1 MEGHLQQLE
10 PDQPRH
16 GAVWGAGKA
25 VGAWVAAVSARPGR
39 ALGLLALL
47 VLLAMAAASRL
58 SVDTDSSRMLS
69 PELPFQQRAHA
80 LNAAFPALKNTLVVV
95 VRAEISDAAD
105 AAVAVLAEALSARDD
120 AFDWV
125 FAPTADPYLVAHGL
139 LYLDRDTLD
148 ARLARLGKSANLLA
162 NLRADQSFAGFL
174 HALDSATGLAAGA
187 TGDTAALEPLYAEAA
202 AVLAA
207 EGQGRARSFGWASA
221 LADSGTGSVLR
232 VITLGPK
239 LDFTALNPAKTALA
253 AVRAAIAGLDPV
265 LARGVEIG
273 VTGDPALRAEEL
285 QSVAGRIG
293 LSFALSLLFVAV
305 LLRLALGS
313 IARAGLAFGALLVTL
328 VLTAGFAA
336 LAVGALNLISIAF
349 VVLMVGLGIDFAIHF
364 IAHFDEHAAS
374 SPDRRTAL
382 IRSATAIGAALVLS
396 AATTSLAFFAF
407 ATTDFTGMAQLGL
420 IGGAGVLIA
429 LAVTLTIVPAAIT
442 LWPRLAA
449 GPRPRPL
456 WQPPFAIR
464 RALVWLALGAG
475 LAGAALAPQS
485 RFDADPMNLRDPA
498 APSVRTFGWLAADPA
513 LAPLRLSLLAA
524 NAEEAGA
531 IVAALG
537 AVAEVRE
544 AHWLGDLV
552 PEDQIAKLDLIDLAY
567 PSLLHAVEGAPVD
580 LAGDAAPVTPET
592 LALRLDAQPGLAA
605 ATLATEL
612 RAYAGRRTPARD
624 AVLAGEVFRHFP
636 LLIDRLR
643 LQLDAGEV
651 TADKLPAPLRARFLA
666 PDGRLRIEIA
676 PAADLRDPAAMRAFV
691 NAVAAVAPGPAG
703 PPDQITGAAGSVAG
717 AILQA
722 AALAFLGCALLAWAM
737 LRNVVRIAAIL
748 LPLLLAGAV
757 TMGASVLL
765 GLPFNYANVIVL
777 PLLIGIGI
785 DSGVHFALRASRQ
798 PGSGRQPGS
807 VFDTSTPRAVLYSAL
822 TTIAAFGTLGLS
834 EHRGTAS
841 MGILLAI
848 SLAAAVAM
856 IFALTPTLVRLSQR
870 RGG

>member
-1 MEGHLQQLE
+1 MEGHVQQLE
-10 PDQPRH
+10 PEQPQH
-16 GAVWGAGKA
+16 WAGKA

-69 PELPFQQRAHA
+69 PDLPFQQRAHA

-95 VRAEISDAAD
+95 VRADIADAAD
-105 AAVAVLAEALSARDD
+105 AAVVALTEALSARDD

-125 FAPTADPYLVAHGL
+125 FALTADPYLVAQGL
-139 LYLDRDTLD
+139 LYLDRDALD

-174 HALDSATGLAAGA
+174 HALDSATELAERAG
-187 TGDTAALEPLYAEAA
+187 GDTAALEPLYAETA

-207 EGQGRARSFGWASA
+207 EGQGRARPFGWISA
-221 LADSGTGSVLR
+221 LAGSDAGTVLR

-239 LDFTALNPAKTALA
+239 LDFAALNPGRPALA
-253 AVRAAIAGLDPV
+253 AVRAAIAGLDPE
-265 LARGVEIG
+265 LARQVEIG
-273 VTGDPALRAEEL
+273 VTGDPALRSEEL
-285 QSVAGRIG
+285 QSVAGRLG

-364 IAHFDEHAAS
+364 IAHFDEHTAS
-374 SPDRRTAL
+374 TPDRRTAL

-407 ATTDFTGMAQLGL
+407 ATTDFVGMAQLGL
-420 IGGAGVLIA
+420 IGGTGVLIA
-429 LAVTLTIVPAAIT
+429 LAVTLTVLPAAIV

-449 GPRPRPL
+449 GPRPRPRPL
-456 WQPPFAIR
+456 WQPPPAAR
-464 RALVWLALGAG
+464 RVLVWLALGVG

-498 APSVRTFGWLAADPA
+498 APSVRAFSWLAADPA
-513 LAPLRLSLLAA
+513 LAPLRLSLIAA
-524 NAEEAGA
+524 NADEARA
-531 IVAALG
+531 TIAALG
-537 AVAEVRE
+537 AVAQVRE

-580 LAGDAAPVTPET
+580 LAGGAALVTPES
-592 LALRLDAQPGLAA
+592 LALRLDAQPGPAA
-605 ATLATEL
+605 ATLATEM
-612 RAYAGRRTPARD
+612 RAYAVRRTPARD
-624 AVLAGEVFRHFP
+624 AVLAAEIFRHFP

-651 TADKLPAPLRARFLA
+651 TADELPAPLRGRFLA
-666 PDGRLRIEIA
+666 EDGRFRIEIA
-676 PAADLRDPAAMRAFV
+676 PTADLRDPAAMRAFLD
-691 NAVAAVAPGPAG
+691 AVAAVAPGAAG
-703 PPDQITGAAGSVAG
+703 APDQIAGAAGSVAG

-737 LRNVVRIAAIL
+737 LRDAVRIAAIL

-777 PLLIGIGI
+777 PLLIGVGI
-785 DSGVHFALRASRQ
+785 DSGVHFALRASH
-798 PGSGRQPGS
+798 QPGS

-848 SLAAAVAM
+848 SLAAAVIM
-856 IFALTPTLVRLSQR
+856 IFALTPALIRLSRR
-870 RGG
+870 RGREKLTPP